1 MKNIFPI
8 FAAIALM
15 SLISCGSEDGANTNE
30 STSGVSNAEMS
41 IYTVDKKQSRIKWQG
56 ELIGAYG
63 HEGTLNVSD
72 GSFSV
77 AGNEVVSGTIT
88 LDMNSIIAADRNYD
102 PNSGQTKEALLADFS
117 SPDFF
122 DVEDHPTATFT
133 IITAGNGSVGG
144 DLTIC
149 GVSNY
154 IKIAKLSVEA
164 FEDGVSVGG
173 AFTFNRQDFGVSFEN
188 TISDYVL
195 SNDIVVTFRVI
206 GH

>member
-8 FAAIALM
+8 LAAVALM
-15 SLISCGSEDGANTNE
+15 SLISCGAEDDANTDE
-30 STSGVSNAEMS
+30 STSGIASAEMS

-56 ELIGAYG
+56 GMIGGYG
-63 HEGTLNVSD
+63 HEGTLNVSE

-88 LDMNSIIAADRNYD
+88 LDMNSIMAADANYNPD
-102 PNSGQTKEALLADFS
+102 AGQTKEALLSDFR

-122 DVEDHPTATFT
+122 DVENHPTATFT
-133 IITAGNGSVGG
+133 ITTAGNGSAGG
-144 DLTIC
+144 DLTIR

-154 IKIAKLSVEA
+154 VKIAKLSVKA
-164 FEDGVSVGG
+164 LEDGISVGG
-173 AFTFNRQDFGVSFEN
+173 TFTFNRQDFGVSFEN
-188 TISDYVL
+188 TMSDYVL
-195 SNDIVVTFRVI
+195 SNDVVVTFRVI

>member
-8 FAAIALM
+8 LAAVALM
-15 SLISCGSEDGANTNE
+15 SLISCGAEDDTNTDEN
-30 STSGVSNAEMS
+30 TSGTASAEMS
-41 IYTVDKKQSRIKWQG
+41 IYTIDKKQSRIKWQG
-56 ELIGAYG
+56 GMIGG
-63 HEGTLNVSD
+63 FEHVGTLNVIE

-88 LDMNSIIAADRNYD
+88 LDMNSIAALDSNYNPD
-102 PNSGQTKEALLADFS
+102 AGQTKEALLGDLK

-122 DVEDHPTATFT
+122 DVENHPTATFT
-133 IITAGNGSVGG
+133 INAAGNGSIGG
-144 DLTIC
+144 DLTIR

-154 IKIAKLSVEA
+154 VKIAKLSVNA
-164 FEDGVSVGG
+164 LEDGVYVGG

-188 TISDYVL
+188 TMSDYVL
-195 SNDIVVTFRVI
+195 SNDIEVTFRVM